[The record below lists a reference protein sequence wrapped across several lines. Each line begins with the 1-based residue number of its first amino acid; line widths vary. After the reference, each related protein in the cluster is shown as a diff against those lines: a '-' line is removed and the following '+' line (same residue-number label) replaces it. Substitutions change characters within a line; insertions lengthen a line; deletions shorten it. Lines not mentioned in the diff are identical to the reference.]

1 MIILVKLILAHLLG
15 DFLLQPKSWV
25 EQKENKKAKSF
36 KLYLHGIIHGLLILL
51 VLWDIS
57 YWFLSL
63 SLIIIHLIIDII
75 KLYAQKENSKST
87 WFIIDQF
94 LHIAS
99 ILILWIIWFKP
110 EINYTQFFDKPI
122 LWIYATAILFL
133 TFVCGVIIQ
142 NIMSNWSKEIEND
155 KDKSLPS
162 AGKYIGILERLLVF
176 TFIVFGHWEAIGFL
190 VAAKSVLR
198 FGDLKNSENRKLT
211 EYILVGTLLSFSIAI
226 AMGLGIIYITSEII

>member
-25 EQKENKKAKSF
+25 NQKENKKVKSF
-36 KLYLHGIIHGLLILL
+36 KLYSHGLIHAILVLLIL
-51 VLWDIS
+51 WNIS
-57 YWFLSL
+57 YWSLALS
-63 SLIIIHLIIDII
+63 IMIIHLIIDII
-75 KLYAQKENSKST
+75 KLYAQNEKTKSL
-87 WFIIDQF
+87 WFIIDQL
-94 LHIAS
+94 LHIVS
-99 ILILWIIWFKP
+99 ILILWIIWFYS
-110 EINYTQFFDKPI
+110 EISLVEFYNNEIFWLY
-122 LWIYATAILFL
+122 LTAITFL
-133 TFVCGVIIQ
+133 TIVCGVVIQ

-211 EYILVGTLLSFSIAI
+211 EYILVGTLLSFGIAI
-226 AMGLGIIYITSEII
+226 ATGLGVVYLTSTII